1 MFSYRHLLKQ
11 AWQITW
17 KHKYL
22 WFFGLFA
29 ALTAAGGSWEY
40 NLINQG
46 LNQNIIDGSYLQL
59 EKMISI
65 FDLVMNF
72 FKSLFNLILSDI
84 WGALNA
90 LTLIIISGIFI
101 FFAIWLGISSQ
112 GALINYLKK
121 VLKGK
126 KITKDFSYREH
137 ITVGHKNFWPILAMN
152 ILIKF
157 LISFSFLIIS
167 LPLLL
172 LALNDF
178 DLLATIYIILFVIF
192 VPLATSFAL
201 MMKYAISYQIFE
213 EGGFMKSI
221 SKAYKL
227 FRKNWLISIEMAVIL
242 FIISFIAGLIF
253 IFALSILLIPFLIT
267 GIAINYLWL
276 TWLITFLGVVLTIVF
291 GAILSTF
298 QITAWTNLFFELK
311 EKNGV
316 LAKLERLIRK
326 K

>member
-1 MFSYRHLLKQ
+1 MFSHRQILRQ
-11 AWQITW
+11 AWQTTW

-40 NLINQG
+40 NLLNQG

-65 FDLVMNF
+65 FDLGTNF
-72 FKSLFNLILSDI
+72 FSSLFNLIVTDI

-90 LTLIIISGIFI
+90 FTLIIISGIFI

-126 KITKDFSYREH
+126 KAIKDFSYREH
-137 ITVGHKNFWPILAMN
+137 LTVGHKNFWPVFAMN
-152 ILIKF
+152 ILIKC
-157 LISFSFLIIS
+157 LITFSFLIIS

-178 DLLATIYIILFVIF
+178 SLLATIYIILFVIF

-213 EGGFMKSI
+213 EYGFMKSI

-227 FRKNWLISIEMAVIL
+227 FRKNWLVSVEMAVIL
-242 FIISFIAGLIF
+242 FIISFLTGLA
-253 IFALSILLIPFLIT
+253 FAILLSILLIPFLIT
-267 GIAINYLWL
+267 GLAINALWL
-276 TWLITFLGVVLTIVF
+276 GWLITFLGVILTIAF

-298 QITAWTNLFFELK
+298 QISAWTGLFFHLK
-311 EKNGV
+311 EQNGA
-316 LAKLERLIRK
+316 LAKLERLLRR
-326 K
+326 